1 MSERPDY
8 PRIRRVVTG
17 HENTTAK
24 VIIDGPATNEKYPD
38 AGMIS
43 TLMWATDAMPAD
55 IAIGTSIEDVGNRI
69 LGSAPPVNGTRFAI
83 LDFPPGNT
91 AVTHRTE
98 TLDYVIVLE
107 GEIEMDMD
115 DSKRQTKGRRRTDSA
130 RDESHV
136 DEPLAG
142 ASADCR
148 RARRCQTARHRQS
161 TSARHDGGRALSGG
175 DHAMGSS

>member
-8 PRIRRVVTG
+8 PRIRRVITG
-17 HENTTAK
+17 HDENQTAK
-24 VIIDGPATNEKYPD
+24 VLIDGPATNEKYPD

-43 TLMWATDAMPAD
+43 TLMWATDSMPAD
-55 IAIGTSIEDVGNRI
+55 IAIGSAIEDTGNRM
-69 LGSAPPVNGTRFAI
+69 LGSAPPENGTRFAI

-115 DSKRQTKGRRRTDSA
+115 DSTVKLK
-130 RDESHV
+130 
-136 DEPLAG
+136 AG
-142 ASADCR
+142 DVLIQRGTNHTWMNRSQQ
-148 RARRCQTARHRQS
+148 RARIAVVLIDAQPLGIGKALARNTTAAAH
-161 TSARHDGGRALSGG
+161 
-175 DHAMGSS
+175 

>member
-8 PRIRRVVTG
+8 PRIRRIVTG

-83 LDFPPGNT
+83 IDFPPGNT

-115 DSKRQTKGRRRTDSA
+115 DSTVKLKAGDVLIQRGTNHTWMNRSQARARIAVVLVDAKPLGIGKALA
-130 RDESHV
+130 RDT
-136 DEPLAG
+136 
-142 ASADCR
+142 
-148 RARRCQTARHRQS
+148 TAAAH
-161 TSARHDGGRALSGG
+161 
-175 DHAMGSS
+175 

>member
-1 MSERPDY
+1 MSERPNY
-8 PRIRRVVTG
+8 PHIRRVVTG
-17 HENTTAK
+17 HDENTVAK
-24 VIIDGPATNEKYPD
+24 VIIDGSATNEKYPD

-43 TLMWATDAMPAD
+43 TLMWCSDAMPAD
-55 IAIGTSIEDVGNRI
+55 IAIGSSIEDLGNRT

-115 DSKRQTKGRRRTDSA
+115 YSTVKLKTGDLLIQRGTNHTWMNRSQQ
-130 RDESHV
+130 
-136 DEPLAG
+136 
-142 ASADCR
+142 
-148 RARRCQTARHRQS
+148 RARIAVVLVDAKPLGIGAALARGTTAAAH
-161 TSARHDGGRALSGG
+161 
-175 DHAMGSS
+175 

>member
-1 MSERPDY
+1 MRERPDY
-8 PRIRRVVTG
+8 PRIRRIVTG

-115 DSKRQTKGRRRTDSA
+115 DSTVKLKAGDVLIQRGTNHTWMNRSQARARIAVVLVDAKPLGIGKALA
-130 RDESHV
+130 RDT
-136 DEPLAG
+136 
-142 ASADCR
+142 
-148 RARRCQTARHRQS
+148 TAAAH
-161 TSARHDGGRALSGG
+161 
-175 DHAMGSS
+175 

>member
-1 MSERPDY
+1 MTERPDY

-17 HENTTAK
+17 HDANQTAS
-24 VIIDGPATNEKYPD
+24 VLLDGAATNEKYPD

-43 TLMWATDAMPAD
+43 TLMWATDSMPAD
-55 IAIGTSIEDVGNRI
+55 IAIGSSIEDTGNRI

-115 DSKRQTKGRRRTDSA
+115 DSTVKLSA
-130 RDESHV
+130 GDVLIQRGTNHTWMNRSQQ
-136 DEPLAG
+136 
-142 ASADCR
+142 
-148 RARRCQTARHRQS
+148 RARIAVVLIDAKPLGIGNALARNTTAAAH
-161 TSARHDGGRALSGG
+161 
-175 DHAMGSS
+175 

>member
-1 MSERPDY
+1 MSKRPDY

-24 VIIDGPATNEKYPD
+24 VIIDGPAANEKYPD

-55 IAIGTSIEDVGNRI
+55 IAIGTSIEDVGNRT
-69 LGSAPPVNGTRFAI
+69 LGSAPPVNGTRFAV

-115 DSKRQTKGRRRTDSA
+115 DSTVKLKAGDVLIQRGTNHTWMNRSQARARIAVVLVDAKPLGIGNALA
-130 RDESHV
+130 RDT
-136 DEPLAG
+136 
-142 ASADCR
+142 
-148 RARRCQTARHRQS
+148 TAAAH
-161 TSARHDGGRALSGG
+161 
-175 DHAMGSS
+175 

>member
-1 MSERPDY
+1 MNERPDY

-55 IAIGTSIEDVGNRI
+55 IAIGTSIEDVGNRT

-115 DSKRQTKGRRRTDSA
+115 DSTVTLKAGDVLIQRGTNHTWMNRSQQRARIAVVLVDAKPLGIGKALA
-130 RDESHV
+130 RDT
-136 DEPLAG
+136 
-142 ASADCR
+142 
-148 RARRCQTARHRQS
+148 TAAAH
-161 TSARHDGGRALSGG
+161 
-175 DHAMGSS
+175 

>member
-17 HENTTAK
+17 HDEN
-24 VIIDGPATNEKYPD
+24 DGAATNEKYPD

-43 TLMWATDAMPAD
+43 TLMWVTDTMPAD
-55 IAIGTSIEDVGNRI
+55 IGVGSTIEDAGDRV
-69 LGSAPPVNGTRFAI
+69 LGSAPPVNGSRFAV

-115 DSKRQTKGRRRTDSA
+115 DSTVKLKAGDVLVQRGTNHTWMNRSQERARIAVVLVDAKPLGIGNALA
-130 RDESHV
+130 RDT
-136 DEPLAG
+136 
-142 ASADCR
+142 
-148 RARRCQTARHRQS
+148 TAAAH
-161 TSARHDGGRALSGG
+161 
-175 DHAMGSS
+175 

>member
-17 HENTTAK
+17 HDANQTAS
-24 VIIDGPATNEKYPD
+24 VLLDGAATNEKYPD

-43 TLMWATDAMPAD
+43 TLMWATDAMPCD
-55 IAIGTSIEDVGNRI
+55 ISVGEGVEDMGARM

-83 LDFPPGNT
+83 LDFPPGNK

-115 DSKRQTKGRRRTDSA
+115 DSTVKLK
-130 RDESHV
+130 
-136 DEPLAG
+136 AG
-142 ASADCR
+142 DVLIQRGTNHTWLNRSNA
-148 RARRCQTARHRQS
+148 RARIAVVLVDANPLGIGKALARNTTAAAH
-161 TSARHDGGRALSGG
+161 
-175 DHAMGSS
+175 

>member
-55 IAIGTSIEDVGNRI
+55 IAAGTSIEDVGNRV

-115 DSKRQTKGRRRTDSA
+115 DSTVTLKAGDVLIQRGTNHTWMNRSQQRARIAVVLVDAKPLGIGKALA
-130 RDESHV
+130 RDT
-136 DEPLAG
+136 
-142 ASADCR
+142 
-148 RARRCQTARHRQS
+148 TAAAH
-161 TSARHDGGRALSGG
+161 
-175 DHAMGSS
+175 

>member
-1 MSERPDY
+1 VSARPDY
-8 PRIRRVVTG
+8 PRIRRVITG
-17 HENTTAK
+17 HDDKNVAK

-38 AGMIS
+38 VAMIS

-55 IAIGTSIEDVGNRI
+55 VAIGTSIEDTGNRV
-69 LGSAPPVNGTRFAI
+69 LGSAPPVNGTRFAV

-115 DSKRQTKGRRRTDSA
+115 DSTVKLKAGDVLIQRGTNHTWMNRSQARARIAVVLVDAKPLGIGKALA
-130 RDESHV
+130 RDT
-136 DEPLAG
+136 
-142 ASADCR
+142 
-148 RARRCQTARHRQS
+148 TAAAH
-161 TSARHDGGRALSGG
+161 
-175 DHAMGSS
+175 